1 MTSGLHGITLS
12 NAAPFKARL
21 TFTRR
26 NDDTDTNGEPID
38 YTNASYSVVFRKQ
51 KSADA
56 PLLTLSIGDGLTV
69 ITNEA
74 EKQVFDM
81 SLTVANINTLLA
93 GKTTHV
99 ITYVFSIQPV
109 GGSVA
114 TKPKGMGY
122 DGIINI
128 CVASYG

>member
-51 KSADA
+51 KSSDA
-56 PLLTLSIGDGLTV
+56 PLLTLSICDGLTV

-81 SLTVANINTLLA
+81 SLTVANINTFLA
-93 GKTTHV
+93 GKTTNV
-99 ITYVFSIQPV
+99 ITYVFSIQPL
-109 GGSVA
+109 GGSMV

-122 DGIINI
+122 DGIINV

>member
-1 MTSGLHGITLS
+1 MLVTQLLSENKSLLRLHC
-12 NAAPFKARL
+12 R
-21 TFTRR
+21 
-26 NDDTDTNGEPID
+26 
-38 YTNASYSVVFRKQ
+38 
-51 KSADA
+51 
-56 PLLTLSIGDGLTV
+56 IGDGLTV

-74 EKQVFDM
+74 GKQVFDM
-81 SLTVANINTLLA
+81 LLTVANINTLLA

-99 ITYVFSIQPV
+99 FTYVFSIQPV

-122 DGIINI
+122 DGIINV

>member
-1 MTSGLHGITLS
+1 MTTGLNGITLS
-12 NAAPFKARL
+12 NAAPFKTRL

-26 NDDTDTNGEPID
+26 NDDTDASGAPID
-38 YTNASYSVVFRKQ
+38 YANAGYSVAFRKQ
-51 KSADA
+51 TSAEA
-56 PLLTLSIGDGLTV
+56 PLLTLSMGDGLTV

-114 TKPKGMGY
+114 TKPKGTGY